1 MRVRYC
7 TTVWNARLLLNGF
20 FALFLDNLGCVGM
33 AVTKTAEIG
42 IIGGTGVYD
51 QDNFENVKE
60 VKVFTP
66 FGATSDLVSVGLYKN
81 VKVAFIP
88 RHGKNHTIPPHRV
101 NYRANV
107 WALKQLGV
115 KRIIASA
122 AVGSL
127 REDYGPGTFV
137 VPDQF
142 IDRTKKRLDTFYE
155 GGQVCHISAADPFC
169 EQLRP
174 LFIKAAQK
182 LGLDVKD
189 RGTYV
194 CIEGPRFSTRAES
207 RLFQMW
213 KADVVGMTL
222 YPECILAREAE
233 MCYVSISIV
242 TDYDVWAESPVS
254 TKEVIEKAKK
264 SNQDL
269 KKLILEVIPKM
280 PKTQTCKCGSALK
293 DALM

>member
-1 MRVRYC
+1 MK
-7 TTVWNARLLLNGF
+7 TTE
-20 FALFLDNLGCVGM
+20 
-33 AVTKTAEIG
+33 TAEIG

-51 QDNFENVKE
+51 QESFEDIKDI
-60 VKVFTP
+60 KLFTP
-66 FGATSDLVSVGLYKN
+66 FGETSDLISIGDYKN

-115 KRIIASA
+115 KRIITSA

-137 VPDQF
+137 IPDQF

-155 GGQVCHISAADPFC
+155 GGQVCHISTADPFC
-169 EQLRP
+169 DQLRKI
-174 LFIKAAQK
+174 FFEIGMK
-182 LGLDVKD
+182 LGINVKKK
-189 RGTYV
+189 GTYV

-222 YPECILAREAE
+222 YPECVLAKETE
-233 MCYVSISIV
+233 LCYVSISMV
-242 TDYDVWAESPVS
+242 TDYDVWAENPVS
-254 TKEVIEKAKK
+254 TKEVIEKAKE
-264 SNQDL
+264 SNEKL
-269 KKLILEVIPKM
+269 KKLILKALPDIPK
-280 PKTQTCKCGSALK
+280 KRDCNCDSALK
-293 DALM
+293 DAIM

>member
-1 MRVRYC
+1 
-7 TTVWNARLLLNGF
+7 
-20 FALFLDNLGCVGM
+20 M
-33 AVTKTAEIG
+33 AITETAEIG

-51 QDNFENVKE
+51 QESFEDIKE
-60 VKVFTP
+60 VKIYTP
-66 FGATSDLVSVGLYKN
+66 FGETSDLISVGTYKN

-127 REDYGPGTFV
+127 REDYVPGTFV
-137 VPDQF
+137 IPDQF

-169 EQLRP
+169 QQLRQF
-174 LFIKAAQK
+174 FITTAQK
-182 LGLDVKD
+182 IGIDAKKT
-189 RGTYV
+189 GTYV
-194 CIEGPRFSTRAES
+194 CVEGPRFSTRAES

-213 KADVVGMTL
+213 KADLVGMTL

-233 MCYVSISIV
+233 LCYVSICMV
-242 TDYDVWAESPVS
+242 TDYDVWAENPVS
-254 TKEVIEKAKK
+254 TKEVIEKAKE
-264 SNQDL
+264 SNEKL
-269 KKLILEVIPKM
+269 KKLILEALPNM
-280 PKTQTCKCGSALK
+280 PKTRDCVCSSALK

>member
-1 MRVRYC
+1 M
-7 TTVWNARLLLNGF
+7 
-20 FALFLDNLGCVGM
+20 VG
-33 AVTKTAEIG
+33 KEPAEIG

-51 QDNFENVKE
+51 QDSFQDVKE
-60 VKVFTP
+60 VKVYTP
-66 FGATSDLVSVGLYKN
+66 FGETSDLVSMGVYKN

-88 RHGKNHTIPPHRV
+88 RHGSNHTIPPHRV
-101 NYRANV
+101 NYRANI

-115 KRIIASA
+115 KRIIATA

-169 EQLRP
+169 EQLRT
-174 LFIKAAQK
+174 LVIKAAQE
-182 LGLDVKD
+182 LTLDVKKK
-189 RGTYV
+189 GTYV

-207 RLFQMW
+207 RLFQIW

-233 MCYVSISIV
+233 LCYVSISIV

-254 TKEVIEKAKK
+254 TKEVIEKANK
-264 SNQDL
+264 SNEDL
-269 KKLILEVIPKM
+269 KKLILEMLPKM
-280 PKTQTCKCGSALK
+280 PNIRTCKCGSALK

>member
-1 MRVRYC
+1 MIVPKIIIGS
-7 TTVWNARLLLNGF
+7 V
-20 FALFLDNLGCVGM
+20 CV
-33 AVTKTAEIG
+33 AVTETAEIG

-51 QDNFENVKE
+51 QESFEDVKE
-60 VKVFTP
+60 IKVFTP
-66 FGATSDLVSVGLYKN
+66 FGETSDLVSIGVYRN

-88 RHGKNHTIPPHRV
+88 RHGRNHTIPPHRV

-107 WALKQLGV
+107 WALKQLGA
-115 KRIIASA
+115 KRIITSA

-127 REDYGPGTFV
+127 RDDYGPGTFV

-174 LFIKAAQK
+174 FFIETAKKQ
-182 LGLDVKD
+182 LLDVKES
-189 RGTYV
+189 GTYV

-213 KADVVGMTL
+213 KADVVGMTI
-222 YPECILAREAE
+222 YPECVLAREAE
-233 MCYVSISIV
+233 LCYVSICMV

-254 TKEVIEKAKK
+254 TKEVIEKAHK
-264 SNQDL
+264 SNEDL
-269 KKLILEVIPKM
+269 KKLILEALPKIPK
-280 PKTQTCKCGSALK
+280 TRDCKCGSALK

>member
-1 MRVRYC
+1 MYY
-7 TTVWNARLLLNGF
+7 
-20 FALFLDNLGCVGM
+20 LDNLGSDCV
-33 AVTKTAEIG
+33 AITETAEVG

-51 QDNFENVKE
+51 QESFEDIKE

-66 FGATSDLVSVGLYKN
+66 FGETSDLVSVGLFKD
-81 VKVAFIP
+81 VKVAFIA
-88 RHGKNHTIPPHRV
+88 RHGKNHTIPPHKV

-137 VPDQF
+137 IPDQF

-169 EQLRP
+169 EGLRP
-174 LFIKAAQK
+174 IFINTAKK
-182 LGLDVKD
+182 LGLDVKET
-189 RGTYV
+189 GTYV

-207 RLFQMW
+207 KLFQMW
-213 KADVVGMTL
+213 KADVVGMTI

-233 MCYVSISIV
+233 LCYVSISMV
-242 TDYDVWAESPVS
+242 TDYDVWADSPVS
-254 TKEVIEKAKK
+254 TKEVIEKAQE
-264 SNQDL
+264 SNEKL
-269 KKLILEVIPKM
+269 KKLILETLPKL
-280 PKTQTCKCGSALK
+280 PKTRDCACDSALK

>member
-1 MRVRYC
+1 MPITESV
-7 TTVWNARLLLNGF
+7 
-20 FALFLDNLGCVGM
+20 D
-33 AVTKTAEIG
+33 IG

-51 QDNFENVKE
+51 QENFEDIKE
-60 VKVFTP
+60 IKVYTP
-66 FGATSDLVSVGLYKN
+66 FGETSDLISIGVYKKI
-81 VKVAFIP
+81 KVAFIP
-88 RHGKNHTIPPHRV
+88 RHGKNHTIPPHKV

-107 WALKQLGV
+107 WALKQLGA
-115 KRIIASA
+115 KRIITSA

-137 VPDQF
+137 IPDQF

-174 LFIKAAQK
+174 ILIEAAKKQ
-182 LGLDVKD
+182 GLDVKEV
-189 RGTYV
+189 GTYV

-207 RLFQMW
+207 RLFRLW
-213 KADVVGMTL
+213 KADIVGMTL

-233 MCYVSISIV
+233 LCYVSISMV

-254 TKEVIEKAKK
+254 TKEVIEKAKE
-264 SNQDL
+264 SNEKL
-269 KKLILEVIPKM
+269 KKLILETLPKIPKAH
-280 PKTQTCKCGSALK
+280 TCECGSALK

>member
-1 MRVRYC
+1 VAI
-7 TTVWNARLLLNGF
+7 TE
-20 FALFLDNLGCVGM
+20 
-33 AVTKTAEIG
+33 TAEIG
-42 IIGGTGVYD
+42 IICGTGVYD
-51 QDNFENVKE
+51 QESFEDIKE
-60 VKVFTP
+60 VKVYTP
-66 FGATSDLVSVGLYKN
+66 FGETSDLISVGTYKN

-101 NYRANV
+101 NYCANV

-115 KRIIASA
+115 NRIIASA

-137 VPDQF
+137 IPDQF

-169 EQLRP
+169 EELRQF
-174 LFIKAAQK
+174 FITTAQTIGIDAK
-182 LGLDVKD
+182 KT
-189 RGTYV
+189 GTYV

-213 KADVVGMTL
+213 NADIVGMTL

-233 MCYVSISIV
+233 FCYVAICMV
-242 TDYDVWAESPVS
+242 TDYDVWAENPVS
-254 TKEVIEKAKK
+254 TKEVIEKAKE
-264 SNQDL
+264 SNEKL
-269 KKLILEVIPKM
+269 KKLILEALPNM
-280 PKTQTCKCGSALK
+280 PKTRDCVCCSALK

>member
-1 MRVRYC
+1 MSA
-7 TTVWNARLLLNGF
+7 TE
-20 FALFLDNLGCVGM
+20 
-33 AVTKTAEIG
+33 TADIG

-51 QDNFENVKE
+51 QESFEDVKE
-60 VKVFTP
+60 IKVFTP
-66 FGATSDLVSVGLYKN
+66 FGETSDLVSVGRYRN
-81 VKVAFIP
+81 IRVAFIP
-88 RHGKNHTIPPHRV
+88 RHGRNHTIPPHRV

-127 REDYGPGTFV
+127 REGWGPGTFV
-137 VPDQF
+137 IPDQF

-155 GGQVCHISAADPFC
+155 GRQVCHISTADPFC
-169 EQLRP
+169 GQLRDF
-174 LFIKAAQK
+174 FIKTAQK
-182 LGLDVKD
+182 LGFDVKES
-189 RGTYV
+189 GTYV

-222 YPECILAREAE
+222 YPECVLAREAE
-233 MCYVSISIV
+233 LCYVSISIV

-254 TKEVIEKAKK
+254 TKEVIEKAHK
-264 SNQDL
+264 SNEDL
-269 KKLILEVIPKM
+269 KKLILEALPQIPK
-280 PKTQTCKCGSALK
+280 TRDCKCGSALK

>member
-1 MRVRYC
+1 
-7 TTVWNARLLLNGF
+7 
-20 FALFLDNLGCVGM
+20 M
-33 AVTKTAEIG
+33 AVTETAEVG

-51 QDNFENVKE
+51 QESFEDVKE
-60 VKVFTP
+60 VKVYTP
-66 FGATSDLVSVGLYKN
+66 FGETSDLVSVGSYKN
-81 VKVAFIP
+81 VKVAFIA
-88 RHGKNHTIPPHRV
+88 RHGKNHSIPPHKV

-127 REDYGPGTFV
+127 RKDYGPGTFV
-137 VPDQF
+137 IPDQF

-174 LFIKAAQK
+174 IFINNAKK
-182 LGLDVKD
+182 LGLDVKET
-189 RGTYV
+189 GTYV

-207 RLFQMW
+207 KLFQMW
-213 KADVVGMTL
+213 KADVVGMTI
-222 YPECILAREAE
+222 YPECILARESE
-233 MCYVSISIV
+233 LCYASISMV
-242 TDYDVWAESPVS
+242 TDYDVWADSPVS
-254 TKEVIEKAKK
+254 TKEVIEKAQE
-264 SNQDL
+264 SNEKL
-269 KKLILEVIPKM
+269 KKLILEALPQL
-280 PKTQTCKCGSALK
+280 PKTRDCACGSALK